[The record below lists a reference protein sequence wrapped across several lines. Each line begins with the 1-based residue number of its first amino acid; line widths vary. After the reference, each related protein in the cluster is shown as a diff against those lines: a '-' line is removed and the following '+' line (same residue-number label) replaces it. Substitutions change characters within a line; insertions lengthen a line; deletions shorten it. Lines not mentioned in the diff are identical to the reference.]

1 MYTLEVYSSI
11 VWGSI
16 IRCREAQ
23 SHVAYPSEID
33 DEFFSDGGYQGPN
46 MIIPP
51 QAANPICWLHG
62 LNFCTELYRILEHA
76 MDDFHSR
83 RPNNNRFS
91 PADLFKRDTPQPNVV
106 LNKVMSMFENL
117 PPHFKETKFNP
128 SDAKGG
134 VEDKFSFQAA
144 NIAATLNLVRMV
156 LFTSKDATVA
166 EKCAIARDL
175 LESFNKIPIAFL
187 RAISSPLLHHV
198 AGIGAILGSAIEG
211 PISESSYRQVRDVL

>member
-33 DEFFSDGGYQGPN
+33 DEFFSDGGYHGPN
-46 MIIPP
+46 MIIP
-51 QAANPICWLHG
+51 QAVNPMCWLHG

-76 MDDFHSR
+76 MDDFHRR

-91 PADLFKRDTPQPNVV
+91 PSDLFDREVPQPNVV
-106 LNKVMSMFENL
+106 LDKVMSMFEKL
-117 PPHFKETKFNP
+117 PLHFNETTFLAETK
-128 SDAKGG
+128 GRI
-134 VEDKFSFQAA
+134 EDKFSFQAA
-144 NIAATLNLVRMV
+144 NIAATLQLVRMV
-156 LFTSKDATVA
+156 LFTLKDATVA

-175 LESFNKIPIAFL
+175 LESFNRIPIAFL

-211 PISESSYRQVRDVL
+211 PISESSYSQVRDVL